1 MHRTDLNEDIYKPI
15 NLSDY
20 IYIKTFIINITV
32 DILKEYKKESH
43 INKYEYLFLYI
54 ISNADK
60 SISFNIR
67 DIIAQFI
74 TFYNKYLF

>member
-32 DILKEYKKESH
+32 DI
-43 INKYEYLFLYI
+43 
-54 ISNADK
+54 
-60 SISFNIR
+60 
-67 DIIAQFI
+67 
-74 TFYNKYLF
+74 